1 MPTLRKK
8 HDLLSMV
15 LELDMLEE
23 KLKVFTMRTI
33 DYQQH
38 VASSCNKNIYDGHF
52 KKWELVLI
60 KLFENIKN
68 P

>member
-8 HDLLSMV
+8 HDLVSMV

-23 KLKVFTMRTI
+23 KRKVFTIRTI

-38 VASSCNKNIYDGHF
+38 VASSCNKKSIMGTL
-52 KKWELVLI
+52 KK
-60 KLFENIKN
+60 EN
-68 P
+68 

>member
-1 MPTLRKK
+1 
-8 HDLLSMV
+8 MV

-38 VASSCNKNIYDGHF
+38 VASSCNKKVYDGYF

-60 KLFENIKN
+60 KVFENIKN

>member
-8 HDLLSMV
+8 HDHVSMV
-15 LELDMLEE
+15 LESDMLEE
-23 KLKVFTMRTI
+23 KWKVLTMRTI
-33 DYQQH
+33 AYQQH
-38 VASSCNKNIYDGHF
+38 LASSCNKKVYDGHF

-60 KLFENIKN
+60 KVFENIKN